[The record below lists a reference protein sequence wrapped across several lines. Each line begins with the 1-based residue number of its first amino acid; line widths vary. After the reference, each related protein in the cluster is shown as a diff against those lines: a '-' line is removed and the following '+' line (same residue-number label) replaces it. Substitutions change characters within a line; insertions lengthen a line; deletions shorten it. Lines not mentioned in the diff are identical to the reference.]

1 METPKSARHQIR
13 NMRIHTPRLS
23 ERKKKLFMTTQTI
36 NLSNEEN
43 DDEGELLNG
52 IKPLMADE
60 KCNDEIPQTCKTIEA
75 LIKSNRDSKKQ
86 VISFFANDLDEAEE
100 INPTPSRRSSRLC
113 LKKGKSPSKS
123 PSTVHKENIPMKE
136 ALQLHQIFS
145 VSMRLTPRKKTK
157 ELMMEA
163 TSDNVPNAEVYPI
176 GESKNAKQSM
186 KRHIEEM
193 SQSDLIPKCKQAKV
207 CTSVDGVSIST
218 KSFYSNKNMSPNDN
232 LGKRNISHNIV
243 KSMQSKSKYIRR
255 SFGTPSLSL
264 KNRGVHHKIRKPS
277 RQIATDARR
286 SHTLDIEYILGNI
299 RNEKLRKLIAD
310 KRAEKQQIEKVHK
323 ILRQATNP
331 IAMARPL
338 SSLSHNDDSNNNE
351 IVPKDKLQ
359 SQNQSEASIDFSD
372 SEKSDDSDETTQF
385 ISHNN
390 ENMPQVITGINFHQ
404 THMDGNSMPNE
415 GRRKFFKSG
424 RAHLPKHV
432 QITENIKAT
441 VEPNGKL
448 VIVADGMKKSRKK
461 KYATTDRCK
470 FSDEQATVEAILR
483 NLDDSTCRDETTSPE
498 NANAIADVNIVP
510 IIEDYDQQIA
520 LIHQDDSNEA
530 YKLQT
535 YDFAEFRNRLPFN
548 TTDPEIIE
556 RQHLLLDFLITNNLC
571 NEENF
576 TIFIADPDN
585 HKEEAERIVDELVMI
600 VNEQQIEEFRRR
612 IPYNTNDT
620 FLAAQQQRFLDFLI
634 VNNICTEENFDIFIR
649 NFDTRKREA
658 DEILIKYMGTVN
670 NLEENPEEIEN
681 TNSSP
686 EMENINNSLSSMN
699 SPIIP
704 ALIPTPST
712 LTNNNLITDQKL
724 YPIFYKANGTKA
736 LQLPVTTRTKIQHKT
751 LNAGFGLDQY
761 QIDAGQKQFGV
772 TQCQK
777 CGLLYTVHE
786 PEEEKLHREFH
797 ASLHILRFKGW
808 IDEDTVA
815 IFPEWSPDGRIL
827 RLTEMSPPKRQERL
841 LDVLKIVDKELG
853 FGSHIPKIFVAYLAV
868 RKMQIVGLCLVHP
881 LEKANKYL
889 EENGADYCTEEE
901 FEVKCGVSRI
911 WVSPLHRRMHV
922 ASKLLRAVQINTIF
936 GEEMSMSQIAFSAPT
951 VMGKLFIQKL
961 TKMKN
966 FLVYQGEVSPNY

>member
-1 METPKSARHQIR
+1 METPKSGRHQIR

-60 KCNDEIPQTCKTIEA
+60 KCNEEIPQTCKTIEA
-75 LIKSNRDSKKQ
+75 LIKSNRESKKQ
-86 VISFFANDLDEAEE
+86 VISFFSNDLEEAEE

-113 LKKGKSPSKS
+113 LKKGNSPSKS
-123 PSTVHKENIPMKE
+123 PSSVHKENIPMKE

-157 ELMMEA
+157 ELMMEG
-163 TSDNVPNAEVYPI
+163 TSDNAPNAGVNPV

-193 SQSDLIPKCKQAKV
+193 SPSDLIPKCKHAKV

-218 KSFYSNKNMSPNDN
+218 KSFYSNKHMSPTAS
-232 LGKRNISHNIV
+232 LGRRNISHSVV
-243 KSMQSKSKYIRR
+243 KSMQSKSKYTRR
-255 SFGTPSLSL
+255 SFGTPSRSL
-264 KNRGVHHKIRKPS
+264 KNRGVHHKIRKPT
-277 RQIATDARR
+277 RLIATDARR
-286 SHTLDIEYILGNI
+286 SHTLDIEHILGNI

-372 SEKSDDSDETTQF
+372 SEKSEDSDEGSQF

-390 ENMPQVITGINFHQ
+390 GNLPQMATEINFPQ
-404 THMDGNSMPNE
+404 THMDGNSMPND

-432 QITENIKAT
+432 QITDNIKAT

-448 VIVADGMKKSRKK
+448 IIVADGMKKSRKK
-461 KYATTDRCK
+461 KYTTTDRCK

-498 NANAIADVNIVP
+498 NANAIADVNVVP

-556 RQHLLLDFLITNNLC
+556 RQHLLLDFLITNNIC

-576 TIFIADPDN
+576 IIFIADPDN

-612 IPYNTNDT
+612 IPYNTNDS
-620 FLAAQQQRFLDFLI
+620 LVAEQQQRFLDFLI

-658 DEILIKYMGTVN
+658 DEILIEYMGTAN
-670 NLEENPEEIEN
+670 NLTENLEEIETVNTGPEIEN
-681 TNSSP
+681 LDS
-686 EMENINNSLSSMN
+686 SLSSMN
-699 SPIIP
+699 SQVIP
-704 ALIPTPST
+704 EVIPTSST
-712 LTNNNLITDQKL
+712 LTSNNLLTDQKL

-736 LQLPVTTRTKIQHKT
+736 LQLPATTRSKQQHKT

-761 QIDAGQKQFGV
+761 QIDAGQKQFGA

-777 CGLLYTVHE
+777 CGLLYTMHE

-853 FGSHIPKIFVAYLAV
+853 FSSYIPKIFVAYLAV

-889 EENGADYCTEEE
+889 EENGGDYCTEEE

-922 ASKLLRAVQINTIF
+922 AAKLLRAVQINTIF
-936 GEEMSMSQIAFSAPT
+936 GEEMSMSQIAFSTPT
-951 VMGKLFIQKL
+951 VMGKLFIQKV
-961 TKMKN
+961 TKMEN
-966 FLVYQGEVSPNY
+966 FLVYQEEVSSSF